1 MRKGSNKA
9 ETNITII
16 SIHIPTVPLATVANM
31 SIEQGS
37 SLDFFKRYC
46 MVLIY

>member
-16 SIHIPTVPLATVANM
+16 SIRIPVATVANM